1 MSKEISGQNI
11 GGKNFINL
19 YLMIVAFFLIIMPVA
34 IESSWVSS
42 SDFHSCIEISSS
54 FIALIVAYIAI
65 IFFFGSRERFY
76 LLIGLGFFICGSE
89 DLIHGILSFKRL
101 FTNTDIDL
109 TSFVPATYVAGRIS
123 LALIIIVAP
132 LFEKYYPKKHD
143 LNKIAFFYSISA
155 LFLGGGLTAFAF
167 SINLPQFIFPENVI
181 SRPIDLFSAV
191 LFLVAAVVIFR
202 KMKKQN
208 DVFTSMLFASILLN
222 FGGQMYMSFS
232 KQLFDVYFDIAHW
245 ANILSYCMPV
255 LGIALK
261 GLAEMQAV
269 KIEVQ
274 EKKIAQ
280 EKLKELNKNLEEII
294 YERTAELQVNNE
306 ELKANEDQLYETNL
320 KLNEQTDELMKTIN
334 IINNGQVVAFLLQN
348 KEGWPVEYVSA
359 NVNEIFGYSK
369 DEFMSGEISYS
380 QIVHEDDL
388 HIVGKEIEENS
399 RKSFINKFAHQPYRI
414 ITKNNVTKWIDNRTE
429 IIRNVKNEITHF
441 QGTIIDVTEKI
452 FANKKAKQTELQIL
466 AMANNTDSIIYIKDI
481 QGKYILITEVSSIF
495 LPNYR

>member
-1 MSKEISGQNI
+1 
-11 GGKNFINL
+11 
-19 YLMIVAFFLIIMPVA
+19 
-34 IESSWVSS
+34 
-42 SDFHSCIEISSS
+42 
-54 FIALIVAYIAI
+54 
-65 IFFFGSRERFY
+65 
-76 LLIGLGFFICGSE
+76 
-89 DLIHGILSFKRL
+89 
-101 FTNTDIDL
+101 
-109 TSFVPATYVAGRIS
+109 
-123 LALIIIVAP
+123 
-132 LFEKYYPKKHD
+132 
-143 LNKIAFFYSISA
+143 
-155 LFLGGGLTAFAF
+155 
-167 SINLPQFIFPENVI
+167 
-181 SRPIDLFSAV
+181 
-191 LFLVAAVVIFR
+191 
-202 KMKKQN
+202 
-208 DVFTSMLFASILLN
+208 
-222 FGGQMYMSFS
+222 
-232 KQLFDVYFDIAHW
+232 
-245 ANILSYCMPV
+245 MPV

-481 QGKYILITEVSSIF
+481 QGKYILINNQFEKLFKTNKESIVGKTVF
-495 LPNYR
+495 DIFPEEAAKKYY